1 MRPHAAA
8 TGKCHRARKGND
20 KSGANSK
27 RVFHA
32 GLPQSRNNAQ
42 PSNGVLYLNGFFSG
56 AVALSVWGF
65 PRTLSACKI
74 VAFPHKGGMG
84 ILLPDVSEPGF
95 VSAASASADSIA
107 ALQLKIYSSHFFEAL
122 IMLKGF
128 ATAAICVAI
137 LVTIDYE
144 FWGHVQRPGAPD
156 AKANGLLVR
165 SLK

>member
-1 MRPHAAA
+1 MGFYRVQWRLASGDSRKPCRHARSSHSL
-8 TGKCHRARKGND
+8 T
-20 KSGANSK
+20 
-27 RVFHA
+27 
-32 GLPQSRNNAQ
+32 
-42 PSNGVLYLNGFFSG
+42 
-56 AVALSVWGF
+56 
-65 PRTLSACKI
+65 
-74 VAFPHKGGMG
+74 KGGMR